1 MRRSPSHPSLLQ
13 FALLAGCVVAYT
25 GRLHAQDSTMMKHDS
40 AMMPHETG
48 MMKKDE
54 MTDHKPMA
62 HEAMEPNMM
71 FMAAGGHKA
80 AGDYEIVNA
89 NGKQQIKLTDDFAVD
104 SAPDTYLVLATGDQ
118 PDAQSVFVAKL
129 KTATGGQTYDLPKG
143 TDLSKYTKL
152 IVWSK
157 KTHSLL
163 ASADLAE
170 SGHMM
175 RK

>member
-1 MRRSPSHPSLLQ
+1 MN
-13 FALLAGCVVAYT
+13 A
-25 GRLHAQDSTMMKHDS
+25 HDS
-40 AMMPHETG
+40 ATMPHETG
-48 MMKKDE
+48 MMKNDSMMNHE
-54 MTDHKPMA
+54 PMG
-62 HEAMEPNMM
+62 HDAMAPNMM

-104 SAPDTYLVLATGDQ
+104 NAPDTYLVLAMGDQ

-129 KTATGGQTYDLPKG
+129 KSATGGQVYDLPKG

-152 IVWSK
+152 IIWSK
-157 KTHSLL
+157 KTRSLL
-163 ASADLAE
+163 ASADLAA
-170 SGHMM
+170 SGQMM

>member
-1 MRRSPSHPSLLQ
+1 MPCASNHRLLPH
-13 FALLAGCVVAYT
+13 LAMLACCVVGYP
-25 GRLHAQDSTMMKHDS
+25 GRLHAQDSTMMTHDS

-54 MTDHKPMA
+54 MTDHRAMA
-62 HEAMEPNMM
+62 KDAMGPNMM
-71 FMAAGGHKA
+71 FMAPSGHKA
-80 AGDYEIVNA
+80 AGDYEIVSA

-104 SAPDTYLVLATGDQ
+104 NAPDTYLVLATSDQ

-129 KTATGGQTYDLPKG
+129 KNATGGQTYDLPKG
-143 TDLSKYTKL
+143 ADLSKYTKL
-152 IVWSK
+152 LVWSK

-175 RK
+175 SK